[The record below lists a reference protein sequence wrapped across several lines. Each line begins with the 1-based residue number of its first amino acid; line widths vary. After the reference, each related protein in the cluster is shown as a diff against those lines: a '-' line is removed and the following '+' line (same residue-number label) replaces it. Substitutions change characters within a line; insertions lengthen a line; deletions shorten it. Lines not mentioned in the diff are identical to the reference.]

1 MSANKPVAPPAGKP
15 PGGPP
20 GPPVQPPGGP
30 PAQPPGLQKAKLRIK
45 GRWVDVEVK
54 NRVKKAGFDWV
65 MYVDDDGLE
74 TWQMA

>member
-45 GRWVDVEVK
+45 GRWVEVEVK
-54 NRVKKAGFDWV
+54 DRVKKAGLDWV

-74 TWQMA
+74 TWQVA